1 MPLKLIEQSLYTQ
14 KEKEKK
20 YQITVPYGK
29 YPFLENKYLAIFDC
43 YKLLRQSKSFLSF
56 QNILS
61 CSALFSSS
69 TVNSYLILS

>member
-43 YKLLRQSKSFLSF
+43 YKLLRRQSKCE
-56 QNILS
+56 ILHI
-61 CSALFSSS
+61 FSKYPFVFY
-69 TVNSYLILS
+69 TFFF